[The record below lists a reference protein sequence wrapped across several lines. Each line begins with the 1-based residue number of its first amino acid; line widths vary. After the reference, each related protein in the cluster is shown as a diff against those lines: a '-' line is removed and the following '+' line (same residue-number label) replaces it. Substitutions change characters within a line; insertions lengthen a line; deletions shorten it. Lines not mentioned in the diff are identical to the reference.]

1 LLWRINKIKVTPIVK
16 LATVK
21 EIKGC
26 SKQILIH
33 EYNILFTDPDEE
45 LKRSISDQC
54 QVDQVP
60 ANHFKGKIL
69 LGPR

>member
-60 ANHFKGKIL
+60 ANQSKGKIL

>member
-1 LLWRINKIKVTPIVK
+1 MLWRINKIKVTPIVK

-33 EYNILFTDPDEE
+33 EYNILFTDGDEE
-45 LKRSISDQC
+45 LKQAISDQC

-60 ANHFKGKIL
+60 ANQSKGKIL
-69 LGPR
+69 INSK